1 MRRLTNKF
9 VLIGLLAVA
18 AFLTL
23 GAINTIDFQQAFA
36 VRQSANCG
44 GDVVA
49 VCPNVN
55 ACVNAQVLSQE
66 SAVSQNC

>member
-1 MRRLTNKF
+1 MRQLTNKF

-44 GDVVA
+44 NGIV

-66 SAVSQNC
+66 SSVSQNC

>member
-1 MRRLTNKF
+1 M
-9 VLIGLLAVA
+9 GLLAVA
-18 AFLTL
+18 VFLTL

-36 VRQSANCG
+36 VRQSAECG
-44 GDVVA
+44 GSVVG

-66 SAVSQNC
+66 STVSQNC